1 MGQPSTQAEDRLI
14 TDKEVAHLLGA
25 SRSWPWKLAQDGRL
39 PAPIRLT
46 ARCTRWRLSE
56 IRAWMADPQGW
67 QAANAPKMGG

>member
-25 SRSWPWKLAQDGRL
+25 FRSWPWNLAQDGKL
-39 PAPIRLT
+39 PAPIGLT
-46 ARCTRWRLSE
+46 GCCIRCHLSE

-67 QAANAPKMGG
+67 QAANALKMGG